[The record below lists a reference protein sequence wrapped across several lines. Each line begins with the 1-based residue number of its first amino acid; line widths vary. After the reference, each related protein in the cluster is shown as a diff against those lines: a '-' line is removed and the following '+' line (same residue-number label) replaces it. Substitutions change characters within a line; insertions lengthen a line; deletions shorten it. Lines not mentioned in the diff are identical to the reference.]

1 VSRSGL
7 VAGGLA
13 VAVATA
19 GCRGRDR
26 AAVGALADAMGPI
39 DARPGRALT
48 ADDLERLAAL
58 VVPGAAVE
66 VAARTER
73 DLALVVRSDRAR
85 ATVTAA
91 GCLACTPPTLA
102 AWEEQ
107 RAVLAALWGAEN
119 VGGAAAGSLTIA
131 ALEVGGLPA
140 ITLDVRRGE
149 GRPVAFVGHWNDGV
163 TQLQV
168 VCEAGAT
175 ISRESL
181 CTSLVATTL
190 RAALHVL
197 RARLE
202 GPDRGLPRRRR

>member
-1 VSRSGL
+1 L
-7 VAGGLA
+7 
-13 VAVATA
+13 
-19 GCRGRDR
+19 
-26 AAVGALADAMGPI
+26 I

-66 VAARTER
+66 VAARSER

-149 GRPVAFVGHWNDGV
+149 GRPVAFVGHWNDGETQLQVVCDGV

>member
-1 VSRSGL
+1 MTRAGL
-7 VAGGLA
+7 VASLA
-13 VAVATA
+13 LAWVVATS
-19 GCRGRDR
+19 GCRGRER
-26 AAVGALADAMGPI
+26 AAAGQGAARADARGLV

-66 VAARTER
+66 VAARSER
-73 DLALVVRSDRAR
+73 ELALVVRSDRAR

-91 GCLACTPPTLA
+91 GCLACTPPTVA

-107 RAVLAALWGAEN
+107 RAVLAALWGAEAA
-119 VGGAAAGSLTIA
+119 GGAAGVGLTIA

-149 GRPVAFVGHWNDGV
+149 GRPLAFVGHWNDGV

-168 VCEAGAT
+168 VCEAGPIPPAASDAAPAPPTTSPCAGLVVAT
-175 ISRESL
+175 L
-181 CTSLVATTL
+181 TAAMTTL
-190 RAALHVL
+190 R
-197 RARLE
+197 
-202 GPDRGLPRRRR
+202 

>member
-7 VAGGLA
+7 VAGALA

-149 GRPVAFVGHWNDGV
+149 GR
-163 TQLQV
+163 
-168 VCEAGAT
+168 AGG
-175 ISRESL
+175 
-181 CTSLVATTL
+181 L
-190 RAALHVL
+190 R
-197 RARLE
+197 RPLE
-202 GPDRGLPRRRR
+202 RRRDPAPGRVRGRRDDIQRVTLHLVGRDNPARRPPRVASTLGGT